1 MKVNLRLLGV
11 FRANS
16 GPNVLKPVDPDTG
29 SWRKAIGERLWHSG
43 TKLRENVDKAGVQT
57 SKCGPG

>member
-1 MKVNLRLLGV
+1 MKANLRLLAV
-11 FRANS
+11 LRANS
-16 GPNVLKPVDPDTG
+16 GANALKPVDPDTG

-43 TKLRENVDKAGVQT
+43 AKLRENVDKARVQT